1 MNPAF
6 DGVITTG
13 AWPYVTAAYVIS
25 IAAIGG
31 YCLRLYLTARSER

>member
-25 IAAIGG
+25 IVVIGG
-31 YCLRLYLTARSER
+31 YCLRVYLGSRSEP